1 MILEDIARI
10 LGLLVDPRHQQTF
23 QKRQGGLREQVGELR
38 VPGEEPA
45 STGRG
50 EQVVPE
56 LGIPPPWSAAR
67 PNCCRLP
74 SSAKTES

>member
-10 LGLLVDPRHQQTF
+10 LGRLVDPRHQQTF
-23 QKRQGGLREQVGELR
+23 QRQGALREQVGELR
-38 VPGEEPA
+38 VLGEEPA

>member
-10 LGLLVDPRHQQTF
+10 LGRLVDLRHQQTF
-23 QKRQGGLREQVGELR
+23 QRQGAPREQVGELR

-56 LGIPPPWSAAR
+56 PGIPPPWSAAR
-67 PNCCRLP
+67 PNCCWLP

>member
-10 LGLLVDPRHQQTF
+10 LGRLVDPRHQQTF
-23 QKRQGGLREQVGELR
+23 QRQGALREQVGELR

-67 PNCCRLP
+67 PNCCLLP

>member
-10 LGLLVDPRHQQTF
+10 LGRLVDPRHQQTF
-23 QKRQGGLREQVGELR
+23 QRQGALREQVVELR
-38 VPGEEPA
+38 VLGEEPA

>member
-10 LGLLVDPRHQQTF
+10 WGRLVDPRHWQTF
-23 QKRQGGLREQVGELR
+23 QRQGALREQVGELR

-50 EQVVPE
+50 EQVAPE

-67 PNCCRLP
+67 PNCCWLP
-74 SSAKTES
+74 SSATIES

>member
-10 LGLLVDPRHQQTF
+10 LGRLVDLRHQQTF
-23 QKRQGGLREQVGELR
+23 QRQGALREQVGELR

-67 PNCCRLP
+67 PNCCWLP
-74 SSAKTES
+74 SSATTES

>member
-10 LGLLVDPRHQQTF
+10 SGQLVDPRHQQTF
-23 QKRQGGLREQVGELR
+23 QKRQGALREQVGELR

-56 LGIPPPWSAAR
+56 PGIPPPWSAGRA
-67 PNCCRLP
+67 NCCLRP
-74 SSAKTES
+74 SSARSEN

>member
-10 LGLLVDPRHQQTF
+10 LDRLVDPRHQQTF
-23 QKRQGGLREQVGELR
+23 QRQGALREQVGELR

-56 LGIPPPWSAAR
+56 LGIPPPWSADR
-67 PNCCRLP
+67 PNCCWLP

>member
-10 LGLLVDPRHQQTF
+10 LGRLVDPRHQQTF
-23 QKRQGGLREQVGELR
+23 QRQGALREQVGELR
-38 VPGEEPA
+38 VPAEEPA

-67 PNCCRLP
+67 PNCCLLP